1 MARVAYVN
9 GRYCP
14 HNQATIHI
22 EDRGLQFAD
31 SVYEVAYVYKGQLID
46 AIPHLDRLSYSLGEL
61 EIPVPMKQRPLLLVI
76 EEMIRRNNLS
86 TGLIYIQVTRGTAPR
101 DFPYPRQA
109 KPNIMMTA
117 RAMAPFD
124 PNQSLKGIK
133 VMSLPDIRW
142 LRRDIKTTALLAASM
157 SKEKAL
163 SAGFDDAWL
172 LDGNNLITEGTSNNA
187 WIINQDGS
195 LQTRPPSHD
204 ILNGITRRSIMTLAQ
219 KKNIPVIEK
228 AFSLDEAYAAQAAFI
243 SSASACIKPIV
254 QINDQKIAD
263 GQVPAIAQEIANLY
277 HQFLESH
284 CA

>member
-1 MARVAYVN
+1 MARVAYIN
-9 GRYCP
+9 GRYSP

-31 SVYEVAYVYKGQLID
+31 SVYEVVYVYKGQLID

-61 EIPVPMKQRPLLLVI
+61 EIPLPMKQRPLLLVI
-76 EEMIRRNNLS
+76 EEMIRRNQLS

-117 RAMAPFD
+117 RAMTPFD
-124 PNQSLKGIK
+124 PTQSLKGIR

-172 LDGNNLITEGTSNNA
+172 LDSNNLITEGTSNNA

-195 LQTRPPSHD
+195 LQTRPPSYD
-204 ILNGITRRSIMTLAQ
+204 ILNGITRRSIMALAQ

-228 AFSLDEAYAAQAAFI
+228 AFSLEEAYAAQAAFI

-263 GQVPAIAQEIANLY
+263 GQVPPIAQEIANLY

-284 CA
+284 SA